1 MEYIYKFY
9 LCFFNGTKLKED
21 AYFYVI
27 KFNKDGALPIRG
39 YVSIVR

>member
-1 MEYIYKFY
+1 V
-9 LCFFNGTKLKED
+9 NGKLLKED